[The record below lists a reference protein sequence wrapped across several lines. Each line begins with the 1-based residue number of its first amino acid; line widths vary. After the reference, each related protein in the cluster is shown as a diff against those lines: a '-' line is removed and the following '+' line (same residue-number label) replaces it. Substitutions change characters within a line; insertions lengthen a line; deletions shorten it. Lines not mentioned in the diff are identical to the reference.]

1 MQRNFAKMKVKGFE
15 KFENH
20 LVSSVETYSWASH
33 YWLRNVSYRD
43 VEKKCFSNIV
53 TCSVITKTDLKN
65 TSLRL
70 LLAWHETETS
80 DKWHDTWPTA

>member
-33 YWLRNVSYRD
+33 YWLRNVSYRN
-43 VEKKCFSNIV
+43 VEKNAFQ
-53 TCSVITKTDLKN
+53 T
-65 TSLRL
+65 
-70 LLAWHETETS
+70 
-80 DKWHDTWPTA
+80 